1 MQGTS
6 FFQLRFGAFVRS
18 LAAALVCAAAMTGC
32 GGSAPLFTSDGRP
45 TTAVQCSAAGP
56 WENCLDNARGICGS
70 DIDVI
75 SQSNADGLHKLLFAC
90 KAK

>member
-1 MQGTS
+1 MQRTS
-6 FFQLRFGAFVRS
+6 FFQLRLGAFVRS
-18 LAAALVCAAAMTGC
+18 AAAASLCAAILAGC

-56 WENCLDNARGICGS
+56 WDNCMDNARGICGGA
-70 DIDVI
+70 IDVI
-75 SQSNADGLHKLLFAC
+75 QQSAANGEHKLLFAC

>member
-6 FFQLRFGAFVRS
+6 FFQLRVGAFARFV
-18 LAAALVCAAAMTGC
+18 AAALLGAAVLTGC

-56 WENCLDNARGICGS
+56 WDNCMENARGICQSG
-70 DIDVI
+70 IDVI
-75 SQSNADGLHKLLFAC
+75 QQSDVDGAHKLLFAC
-90 KAK
+90 KTR

>member
-1 MQGTS
+1 MKGTS
-6 FFQLRFGAFVRS
+6 FFQLRSGAFARS
-18 LAAALVCAAAMTGC
+18 VAAAALSAAVLGGC

-56 WENCLDNARGICGS
+56 WDNCIENARGLCQSG
-70 DIDVI
+70 IDVLQ
-75 SQSNADGLHKLLFAC
+75 QSDVDGAHKLLFAC

>member
-1 MQGTS
+1 MKGTS
-6 FFQLRFGAFVRS
+6 FFQLRSGAFVRS
-18 LAAALVCAAAMTGC
+18 VAAGALSAAVLAGC

-56 WENCLDNARGICGS
+56 WDNCIENARGLCQSSIDILQQS
-70 DIDVI
+70 DVGG
-75 SQSNADGLHKLLFAC
+75 AHKLLFAC